1 MIYLF
6 TYCLNITWLILVI
19 SCDNI
24 EYIESLTYICI
35 IPRVVSTENT
45 DTYQRELTINPDQS
59 HVRTAQDI
67 RYDPNNQ
74 DVELVCDEGI
84 IRVVD

>member
-1 MIYLF
+1 M
-6 TYCLNITWLILVI
+6 
-19 SCDNI
+19 
-24 EYIESLTYICI
+24 
-35 IPRVVSTENT
+35 STENT

-67 RYDPNNQ
+67 LYDPNNQ

-84 IRVVD
+84 IRVVN

>member
-1 MIYLF
+1 M
-6 TYCLNITWLILVI
+6 
-19 SCDNI
+19 
-24 EYIESLTYICI
+24 
-35 IPRVVSTENT
+35 STENT

-84 IRVVD
+84 IRVVN